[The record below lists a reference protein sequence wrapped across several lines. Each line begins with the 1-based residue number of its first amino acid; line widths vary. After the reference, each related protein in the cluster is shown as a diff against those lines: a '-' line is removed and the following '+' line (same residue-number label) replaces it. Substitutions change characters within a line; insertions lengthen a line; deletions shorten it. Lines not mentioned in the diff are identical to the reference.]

1 MVSSWC
7 MERHAVAW
15 ERRPGPGRS
24 AGGPAGIPTSLP
36 INGEQLTR
44 RLPFFLPPPTH
55 REHNSAAQ
63 WLAYQAR
70 TNSQRD
76 TKNWDAAG
84 SSDSEHVQ
92 EGGGVLGPFF
102 LSFKILF
109 SQIVTY
115 WQQTK
120 NVQNLYFY
128 IKFGQKPQ
136 WLFTTRDW
144 CENERMTV
152 N

>member
-44 RLPFFLPPPTH
+44 RLPFFLPPQLIGNTTRP
-55 REHNSAAQ
+55 HN
-63 WLAYQAR
+63 
-70 TNSQRD
+70 
-76 TKNWDAAG
+76 
-84 SSDSEHVQ
+84 DSLIKRALIRKETRKIGTLRGPATRSTYKR
-92 EGGGVLGPFF
+92 GGFLGPFF